1 MPRSD
6 PYETRLMVECQ
17 RGLDKH
23 NGFWT
28 GSVCRRRDLCREE
41 GRCYFVATVERH
53 FEAQVRDELYG
64 VGPRWASAAQPSTRG
79 WRPTTTGRTG
89 SVPSARTG
97 SQPSW
102 SSASSAVA

>member
-28 GSVCRRRDLCREE
+28 GAVCRRRDLCREE

-53 FEAQVRDELYG
+53 FERGVSRVRSVAQ
-64 VGPRWASAAQPSTRG
+64 AAEPAAERFAAK
-79 WRPTTTGRTG
+79 RPTQERL
-89 SVPSARTG
+89 P
-97 SQPSW
+97 W
-102 SSASSAVA
+102 